1 MDKIIYSLVYNRK
14 KSLNKKGMALVQVEA
29 YLNRKKKYFSTKV
42 YLSPDQWDFKKR
54 MVKNHPNADAI
65 NHMLYEF
72 MAEIE
77 KKELGLWQQGKQIS
91 LDSLKNSMENQDDST
106 SFIAFFRNEIAKSSL
121 KESTKR
127 NHLSTLELLRSY
139 KKDVSFSE
147 LTFEFISSFDHYL
160 QQKGYHTNTIA
171 KHMKHLKRHINVAIN
186 KEYMEIQKYAF
197 RKYKIK
203 SVENNHTHLSPEE
216 LGKIESLELG
226 GRFTKLEKTK
236 DAFLFCCY
244 AGLRYSDFTNLSPEN
259 IVKMHQETWLIYK
272 SVKTNTEVRLPLYL
286 LFEGKGIEVLNKYQ
300 DDLADFFK
308 LRDNSNVNKE
318 LLIIAKLSGLN
329 KRISFHDL
337 ADFFKLRD
345 NSNVNKELLI
355 IAKLSGLNKRIS
367 FHTARHTNATLLIYS
382 GVNIT
387 TVQKL
392 LGHKSV
398 KTTQVYTNIMDITI
412 VRDLEKSKNN
422 RKSYWDIKV

>member
-1 MDKIIYSLVYNRK
+1 
-14 KSLNKKGMALVQVEA
+14 
-29 YLNRKKKYFSTKV
+29 
-42 YLSPDQWDFKKR
+42 
-54 MVKNHPNADAI
+54 
-65 NHMLYEF
+65 
-72 MAEIE
+72 
-77 KKELGLWQQGKQIS
+77 
-91 LDSLKNSMENQDDST
+91 
-106 SFIAFFRNEIAKSSL
+106 
-121 KESTKR
+121 
-127 NHLSTLELLRSY
+127 
-139 KKDVSFSE
+139 
-147 LTFEFISSFDHYL
+147 
-160 QQKGYHTNTIA
+160 
-171 KHMKHLKRHINVAIN
+171 
-186 KEYMEIQKYAF
+186 MEIQKYAF

-329 KRISFHDL
+329 KRISFH
-337 ADFFKLRD
+337 
-345 NSNVNKELLI
+345 
-355 IAKLSGLNKRIS
+355 
-367 FHTARHTNATLLIYS
+367 TARHTNATLLIYS

-422 RKSYWDIKV
+422 RKVSYM